1 MSVLSP
7 LTENRKPGGKSKEV
21 LLAVMLAMLADEQ
34 NRCKM
39 LEERLE
45 RSSSSHI
52 NEAHLPLQNGRWG
65 EGTSKLDVVSSV
77 WRDEG
82 QKRGCTKSVVWRGEA
97 VAHEREGGQRSTSSS
112 PSPQLKQVSA
122 NFSSDTTKGISFQNA
137 GLDLQNF

>member
-1 MSVLSP
+1 MI
-7 LTENRKPGGKSKEV
+7 
-21 LLAVMLAMLADEQ
+21 LAVMLAMLADEQ

-45 RSSSSHI
+45 SSSSSHI
-52 NEAHLPLQNGRWG
+52 NEAHLALQNGRWG
-65 EGTSKLDVVSSV
+65 EGTSKLDVVSPV
-77 WRDEG
+77 WKDEE
-82 QKRGCTKSVVWRGEA
+82 QKRGCTQSVGWRGEA

-122 NFSSDTTKGISFQNA
+122 NFSSDTTKGISFQKA